1 MTQRKLDTIKR
12 HTIRRHAELLSM
24 SESERQR
31 LYHDLIAQY
40 FRRGGDLCGE
50 GDPFSTTNIQRL
62 RQTGP
67 RGDRTENSAIRRHS
81 RLPPEVSSPP
91 FRARMNVPHRCESDK
106 ATLSSPPAQSEQ
118 TFKHPPPNLPVNL
131 KNFENILSNGELHS
145 IFAKYLMGLH
155 PAQV

>member
-40 FRRGGDLCGE
+40 FRRGGDFCGE
-50 GDPFSTTNIQRL
+50 GDPFNANSVPRL
-62 RQTGP
+62 RQMGP
-67 RGDRTENSAIRRHS
+67 RGDRTESAVARRHS
-81 RLPPEVSSPP
+81 RLPPDVSSPP
-91 FRARMNVPHRCESDK
+91 YRTRMNLPRRCEIDKPSLSCSPATSDQIFK
-106 ATLSSPPAQSEQ
+106 NPSTTLPM
-118 TFKHPPPNLPVNL
+118 NL

-145 IFAKYLMGLH
+145 FCAKYMMGLH